1 MAAYSQDQLTRYL
14 EHISYP
20 RSQHPRDEL
29 QLLTEL
35 QAHHL
40 ARVPF
45 ESVGLH
51 YSPHRTLSLD
61 PDALFEKVVEKSKGG
76 YCLEM
81 NTFFCEI
88 LRVLGFTVLP
98 IGARVKAGPRY
109 GGMTHCANI
118 VILGER
124 RYLVDVAF
132 GSYGVFRPV
141 PLTSGF
147 EFDNI
152 LPRRGKLEFR
162 PIAQSAFPSTQP
174 LWVYSSQ
181 DDPLAEWVERYCFT
195 ETEYFREDYE
205 VNNYF
210 CSTNRT
216 SIFVNQV
223 IVLRGILND
232 RGDGLQGVLTMFQGE
247 VRKRIEGVEGMQVL
261 ETMAN
266 EEERV
271 KALDKWFS
279 IPLTKAEARAIQR
292 LPSELTQVRK
302 SAVS

>member
-20 RSQHPRDEL
+20 HSQHPRDEL

-61 PDALFEKVVEKSKGG
+61 PEALFEKVVEKSKGG

-88 LRVLGFTVLP
+88 LKVLGFTVIP
-98 IGARVKAGPRY
+98 IGARVKVGPRY

-118 VILGER
+118 VTISER

-152 LPRRGKLEFR
+152 FPRRGKLEFR
-162 PIAQSAFPSTQP
+162 PIAQSTAPSTQP

-181 DDPLAEWVERYCFT
+181 DGPSAEWVERYCFT
-195 ETEYFREDYE
+195 ETEFFREDYE
-205 VNNYF
+205 V
-210 CSTNRT
+210 
-216 SIFVNQV
+216 
-223 IVLRGILND
+223 IVLKGILND
-232 RGDGLQGVLTMFQGE
+232 KGDGLQGVLTMFQGE
-247 VRKRIEGVEGMQVL
+247 VRKRVEGVEGMQVL
-261 ETMAN
+261 ETMTN

-271 KALDKWFS
+271 KALEKWFS
-279 IPLTKAEARAIQR
+279 IPLTKLEAQAIQR
-292 LPSELTQVRK
+292 LPSELTQFRK

>member
-1 MAAYSQDQLTRYL
+1 MAAYTQDQLTRYL

-51 YSPHRTLSLD
+51 YSPHRILSLD
-61 PDALFEKVVEKSKGG
+61 PEDLFEKVVERSKGG

-81 NTFFCEI
+81 NSFFGAM
-88 LRVLGFTVLP
+88 LKVLGFAVLP
-98 IGARVKAGPRY
+98 IGARVKVGPRY

-118 VILGER
+118 VIINQT

-132 GSYGVFRPV
+132 GGYGVFHPV
-141 PLTSGF
+141 PLVSGQ

-162 PIAQSAFPSTQP
+162 PLAQSTSPIPQS

-181 DDPLAEWVERYCFT
+181 DDSSSEWLERYCFT

-223 IVLRGILND
+223 IALRGILND
-232 RGDGLQGVLTMFQGE
+232 KEDGLSGVLTMSQGE
-247 VRKRIEGVEGMQVL
+247 VRKRVEGVPGMQVM
-261 ETMAN
+261 ETMNN

-271 KALDKWFS
+271 KALEKWFL
-279 IPLTKAEARAIQR
+279 IPLAKTEARAIQR
-292 LPSELTQVRK
+292 LPSELMQVRK
-302 SAVS
+302 SAV